1 MLNYNFLELIW
12 SNQGLNCINI
22 EVWWPIRDLIE
33 EIQNQGPK
41 WKGAKIKDLILN
53 LMRFGASFHLNETV
67 HFGKN
72 GVVSCISLEK
82 KKKQKRCRFE
92 RHHVS
97 SSSPGRAENR
107 GRRSIC
113 PLLFSSFSL
122 SFPIPKK
129 TRQNT
134 LHARTRTHGLP
145 LDEKTEERGIL
156 EGWERALLKLKREGE
171 FERKRKEEEGNT
183 GGQDR

>member
-1 MLNYNFLELIW
+1 
-12 SNQGLNCINI
+12 
-22 EVWWPIRDLIE
+22 
-33 EIQNQGPK
+33 
-41 WKGAKIKDLILN
+41 
-53 LMRFGASFHLNETV
+53 MRFGASFHLNETV

-72 GVVSCISLEK
+72 GIVSCISLEK

-113 PLLFSSFSL
+113 PLLSHLSL

-129 TRQNT
+129 TPYMPKPEPMAY
-134 LHARTRTHGLP
+134 H
-145 LDEKTEERGIL
+145 
-156 EGWERALLKLKREGE
+156 
-171 FERKRKEEEGNT
+171 
-183 GGQDR
+183 

>member
-1 MLNYNFLELIW
+1 
-12 SNQGLNCINI
+12 
-22 EVWWPIRDLIE
+22 
-33 EIQNQGPK
+33 
-41 WKGAKIKDLILN
+41 
-53 LMRFGASFHLNETV
+53 MRFGASFHLNETV

-113 PLLFSSFSL
+113 PLLFSSLSL
-122 SFPIPKK
+122 FPNTQKNPTKHPTCPNPNPWPT
-129 TRQNT
+129 TRRKNRGDKPLWVAQWPPG
-134 LHARTRTHGLP
+134 HPLP
-145 LDEKTEERGIL
+145 LCHDCTGVVALSSPFPPYKYQGREMKGGGEEKR
-156 EGWERALLKLKREGE
+156 R
-171 FERKRKEEEGNT
+171 RKEK
-183 GGQDR
+183 QSRRV